1 MEKENILVLELFFKG
16 DKLKKVL
23 LNFIKRK
30 LKNWCKIYLMLLM
43 EFIIL
48 NDNEND
54 DDDVNCVMLS
64 GNYL

>member
-1 MEKENILVLELFFKG
+1 MEKENILVLGLFFKG

-54 DDDVNCVMLS
+54 DDDVNCIMLS

>member
-1 MEKENILVLELFFKG
+1 MEKENILVLKLFFKG

-54 DDDVNCVMLS
+54 DDDVNCIMLS